1 LQLIIILGISI
12 ALYKGKYNEKEIKM
26 KNLQDI
32 KEMISLARSQK
43 LMKEENI
50 YVMQNNKTDEIIL
63 CGNSESLKLDKK
75 IYSLID
81 VA

>member
-1 LQLIIILGISI
+1 
-12 ALYKGKYNEKEIKM
+12 M